1 VDPRIT
7 RTRALLIGALGELMR
22 EKSFEAITVGEIT
35 ERATLNRV
43 TFYAHFQDK
52 YDLLE
57 TATREMIR
65 QQVDKTLPQR
75 HPFGEEKAAALFR
88 LVCIF
93 LTEFVA
99 HCPPP
104 HSQLEPFIEKQVK
117 SELYEVIL
125 GWVNA
130 APNIRNATS
139 TPEQT
144 AMVTAWAMYGA
155 AYQWSQKS
163 KRESIDE
170 LIPQVLPLIMSNLP
184 PLAVRRSA
192 NIKAR
197 NAAGGSGAYSL
208 LRQFQLSYF
217 N

>member
-1 VDPRIT
+1 
-7 RTRALLIGALGELMR
+7 MR

-65 QQVDKTLPQR
+65 QQVDKALPQR
-75 HPFGEEKAAALFR
+75 HPFGEEKAAALLR
-88 LVCIF
+88 LVCTF

-104 HSQLEPFIEKQVK
+104 HSQLEPFIEKH
-117 SELYEVIL
+117 EVIL

-155 AYQWSQKS
+155 ALQWSQKT
-163 KRESIDE
+163 KRESIED
-170 LIPQVLPLIMSNLP
+170 LTGQVLPLITNNLQTLVIRRP
-184 PLAVRRSA
+184 VNVRASS
-192 NIKAR
+192 
-197 NAAGGSGAYSL
+197 AAGGSGAYSL